1 MFLVSWRLQRVGLIG
16 MTGFGLFYGLIQA
29 AAYNSVAGSTAAS
42 RAAFGHEMET
52 AGRQFS
58 LFLPLPHGVETIAG
72 YIQWRVYGALPLLF
86 GFWALFSAA
95 GAARGDEER
104 GLVEGWLAA
113 GVGRIRYVVT
123 RFLTF
128 ALTAVIAIALTS
140 AAIDLGVLGASGSS
154 LPIGPVFEVSLTL
167 LALTLTVYAL
177 TMAVAQFAV
186 SRTAA
191 AGLGGVLV
199 GVIFFINSLSR
210 SVDSLV
216 PVARLISPFYYYD
229 LSQPLSPGGTFN
241 VGASAGL
248 FVASIVLVALTL
260 WLMRVR
266 DLGSAV
272 IRIRPRQ
279 HPATVRPSPNPLLR
293 LPVLALVYEQRLGI
307 LAWGIG
313 CGFFA
318 FYLASISRQM
328 LDLIQGSSGF
338 RVYLTLIGH
347 GNPYVALTGY
357 LWFGIFLA
365 LLSVFAITQV
375 ARWSSDDNEGRL
387 EMVLSGP
394 VSRTRVVLERAAALL
409 LRMAGVIAITSLAF
423 ALGAATANVT
433 IEAGSLTVAS
443 LLLIPFGMSFAAIGA
458 VLASQAPRAA
468 VAVLAT
474 YTFVAYLLTEL
485 GPLLKW
491 PDWALKL
498 SVFSLYGTPLTGGI
512 DWIGLWIMSG
522 ITVVGF
528 GLATVLMQRRDVGS

>member
-1 MFLVSWRLQRVGLIG
+1 MFRLSSRLQRVGLIG
-16 MTGFGLFYGLIQA
+16 MTGFGVFYGLIQA
-29 AAYNSVAGSTAAS
+29 AAYNSIAGSTAAS

-86 GFWALFSAA
+86 GFWALMSAA
-95 GAARGDEER
+95 GATRGDEER
-104 GLVEGWLAA
+104 GLFEEWLAA

-140 AAIDLGVLGASGSS
+140 AAIDLGVLAAAGSS
-154 LPIGPVFEVSLTL
+154 LPIGPVFEVSLAL

-177 TMAVAQFAV
+177 TMVVAQFAV
-186 SRTAA
+186 SRTGA
-191 AGLGGVLV
+191 AGLGGLVV

-210 SVDSLV
+210 SADSLV
-216 PVARLISPFYYYD
+216 PVARLVSPFYYYD

-241 VGASAGL
+241 VGATAGL
-248 FVASIVLVALTL
+248 FIASILLVALTL
-260 WLMRVR
+260 WLISIR
-266 DLGSAV
+266 DVGSAV

-279 HPATVRPSPNPLLR
+279 RPATIRPSPNLLLR
-293 LPVLALVYEQRLGI
+293 LPVLALVYEQRWGI
-307 LAWGIG
+307 AAWGIG

-328 LDLIQGSSGF
+328 LDLIRGSSGF

-387 EMVLSGP
+387 EMELSAP
-394 VSRTRVVLERAAALL
+394 VTRTWVVLERAAALV
-409 LRMAGVIAITSLAF
+409 LRMAGVILITSLAF
-423 ALGAATANVT
+423 DLGAATANVT

-474 YTFVAYLLTEL
+474 YTFAAYILTEL

-498 SVFSLYGTPLTGGI
+498 SVFSLYGTPLTSGV
-512 DWIGLWIMSG
+512 DWTGLWIMSA

-528 GLATVLMQRRDVGS
+528 AVATLLMQRRDVGS

>member
-1 MFLVSWRLQRVGLIG
+1 MFRLSWRLQRVGLIG
-16 MTGFGLFYGLIQA
+16 MTGFGIFYGLFQA
-29 AAYNSVAGSTAAS
+29 AAYNSAAGSTAVS

-58 LFLPLPHGVETIAG
+58 LFLPLPHGVETVAG

-86 GFWALFSAA
+86 GFWALLSAA
-95 GAARGDEER
+95 GATRGDEER
-104 GLVEGWLAA
+104 GLVEEWLAA
-113 GVGRIRYVVT
+113 GVGRTRYVVT
-123 RFLTF
+123 RLLTF

-140 AAIDLGVLGASGSS
+140 AAIDLGVVGAAGSS
-154 LPIGPVFEVSLTL
+154 LPIGPVFEVSLAL
-167 LALTLTVYAL
+167 LVLTLTVYTL
-177 TMAVAQFAV
+177 TMVLAQFAV

-191 AGLGGVLV
+191 AGLGGLVV
-199 GVIFFINSLSR
+199 GVIFFVNSLSR

-216 PVARLISPFYYYD
+216 PVARVVSPFYYYD
-229 LSQPLSPGGTFN
+229 LSQPLSPEGTFN
-241 VGASAGL
+241 VGATAGL
-248 FVASIVLVALTL
+248 FTASIVLVALTL

-266 DLGSAV
+266 DVGSAV

-293 LPVLALVYEQRLGI
+293 LPVLVLVYEQRLGI

-328 LDLIQGSSGF
+328 LDLIQGSGF

-387 EMVLSGP
+387 EMVLSAP
-394 VSRTRVVLERAAALL
+394 VSRTRVVLERAAALV

-423 ALGAATANVT
+423 ELGAATANVT
-433 IEAGSLTVAS
+433 IDVGSLTVAS

-468 VAVLAT
+468 VAVLST
-474 YTFVAYLLTEL
+474 YTFLAYLLTGL

-512 DWIGLWIMSG
+512 DWVGLWVMAG
-522 ITVVGF
+522 ITVGGF
-528 GLATVLMQRRDVGS
+528 GLAILLMQRRDVGS

>member
-1 MFLVSWRLQRVGLIG
+1 MFALSWRLQRVGLIG
-16 MTGFGLFYGLIQA
+16 MTGFGVFYGLIQA

-42 RAAFGHEMET
+42 RLAFGQQMET

-58 LFLPLPHGVETIAG
+58 LFLPLPHGVETISG

-86 GFWALFSAA
+86 GFWALLSAA
-95 GAARGDEER
+95 GASRGDEER
-104 GLVEGWLAA
+104 GLVEEWLAA

-123 RFLTF
+123 RFLAF

-140 AAIDLGVLGASGSS
+140 AAIDLGVIGATGSS
-154 LPIGPVFEVSLTL
+154 LPLGPVFEVSLAL

-177 TMAVAQFAV
+177 TMVVAQFAV
-186 SRTAA
+186 SRTGA
-191 AGLGGVLV
+191 AGLGGLVV
-199 GVIFFINSLSR
+199 GVIFFTNSLSR

-241 VGASAGL
+241 VGATAGL
-248 FVASIVLVALTL
+248 FIASILLVALML
-260 WLMRVR
+260 WLVSIR
-266 DLGSAV
+266 DVGSAV

-279 HPATVRPSPNPLLR
+279 RAATVRPSPNPLLR
-293 LPVLALVYEQRLGI
+293 LPVLALVFEQRWGI
-307 LAWGIG
+307 VTWGIG
-313 CGFFA
+313 SGFFA

-338 RVYLTLIGH
+338 RVYLTLMGH

-375 ARWSSDDNEGRL
+375 ARWSADDNEGRL
-387 EMVLSGP
+387 EMVLSAP
-394 VSRTRVVLERAAALL
+394 VSRTRVVLERAAALV
-409 LRMAGVIAITSLAF
+409 LRMAGVIAITSLALE
-423 ALGAATANVT
+423 LGAATANVT
-433 IEAGSLTVAS
+433 IQAGSLTVAS

-468 VAVLAT
+468 VAVLTT
-474 YTFVAYLLTEL
+474 YTFVSYLLTAL

-498 SVFSLYGTPLTGGI
+498 SVFSLYGTPLTSGV
-512 DWIGLWIMSG
+512 DWTGLWIMSA

-528 GLATVLMQRRDVGS
+528 GLATVLMQRRDVGA